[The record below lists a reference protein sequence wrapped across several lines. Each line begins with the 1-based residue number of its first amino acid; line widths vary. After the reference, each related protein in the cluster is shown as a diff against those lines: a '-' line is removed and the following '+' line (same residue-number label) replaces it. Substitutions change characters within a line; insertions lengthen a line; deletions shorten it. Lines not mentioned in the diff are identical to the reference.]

1 MKYFFPFLLLF
12 AGISYAA
19 TKVIKHTLVADQ
31 DIEVIVPKGLSKA
44 RIIYLRPDGSTFL
57 EKEFNLV
64 EGEKIIIKAFNK
76 GKEK

>member
-1 MKYFFPFLLLF
+1 MKYFFLFLILF
-12 AGISYAA
+12 TGISYAA
-19 TKVIKHTLVADQ
+19 TKVKHTLVANQ

-57 EKEFNLV
+57 DKEFNLV

-76 GKEK
+76 D